1 MRFAKGVIL
10 LQNAPCQHAPAF
22 GFRFSARFGPAALAS
37 QHFSFIV
44 LEAQSL
50 STSYRDQSLR
60 ELV

>member
-1 MRFAKGVIL
+1 VIL
-10 LQNAPCQHAPAF
+10 LQCAPCQHAPAF

-50 STSYRDQSLR
+50 
-60 ELV
+60 